1 MADERALTPEVRVL
15 KTAEAV
21 GTVIAHDI
29 TEIVPG
35 KFKGPAFKKG
45 HVVTEAD
52 LPHLAR
58 LGKEHLYVLE
68 LGPGQMHEDEA
79 ALVLAEALTTGPGVT
94 FSPTPSE
101 GKINLVAAH
110 DGLLKVNVAALTAF
124 NLVDGVMC
132 ASRHTDTVVRAGEIV
147 AGTRVIPLVIEEAV
161 VRQAAALAQQAV
173 TARQAGGVFEVRPLA
188 PRAAALIITGNEV
201 FSHRIEDRFA
211 AALTPKLEAYGCSIL
226 SRVLAPDDV
235 DFIARCIRQALDRGA
250 ELIVLTGGMSV
261 DPDDVTRLGVLRAG
275 GEDVVYGSSVLPG
288 AMLLLARIGDVPVM
302 GVPACAIHHRNTVFD
317 LVLPRI
323 LAGERLSRTDLALL
337 AHGGLCLG
345 CEDCRFPR
353 CPLGKGGG

>member
-1 MADERALTPEVRVL
+1 MAEDRVLAPPLRVL

-58 LGKEHLYVLE
+58 LGKEHLHVLT

-79 ALVLAEALTTGPGVT
+79 ALCLAEALAGPGVT

-132 ASRHTDTVVRAGEIV
+132 ASRHTDTVVKAGEIV
-147 AGTRVIPLVIEEAV
+147 AGTRAIPLVISEAV
-161 VRQAAALAQQAV
+161 VREAAAV
-173 TARQAGGVFEVRPLA
+173 ARQAGGVFEVRLLA
-188 PRAAALIITGNEV
+188 ARRAAIIVTGNEV

-211 AALTPKLEAYGCSIL
+211 AALTPKLEAYGCPVL
-226 SRVLAPDDV
+226 APVLAPDDADV
-235 DFIARCIRQALDRGA
+235 IAGCIGQALERGA
-250 ELIVLTGGMSV
+250 ELVVLTGGMSV
-261 DPDDVTRLGVLRAG
+261 DADDVTRLGALKAG
-275 GEDVVYGSSVLPG
+275 AEDVVYGSPVLPG
-288 AMLLLARIGDVPVM
+288 AMLLLARIGHVPVM
-302 GVPACAIHHRNTVFD
+302 GVPACAIHHQNTVFD
-317 LVLPRI
+317 LVLPRV
-323 LAGERLSRTDLALL
+323 LAGERLGRRDLALL
-337 AHGGLCLG
+337 AHGGLCLA
-345 CEDCRFPR
+345 CDDCRFPR
-353 CPLGKGGG
+353 CPLGKGG

>member
-1 MADERALTPEVRVL
+1 MAEDQALTPPLRVL

-58 LGKEHLYVLE
+58 LGKEHLYVLA

-79 ALVLAEALTTGPGVT
+79 ALCLAEALAGPGVT

-110 DGLLKVNVAALTAF
+110 DGLFKVNVAALTAF

-132 ASRHTDTVVRAGEIV
+132 ASRHTDTVVKSGEIV
-147 AGTRVIPLVIEEAV
+147 AGTRVIPLVISASVARE
-161 VRQAAALAQQAV
+161 AAAV
-173 TARQAGGVFEVRPLA
+173 ARQAGDVFEVRPLSA
-188 PRAAALIITGNEV
+188 PRAAIIVTGNEV
-201 FSHRIEDRFA
+201 FSGRIEDRFA
-211 AALTPKLEAYGCSIL
+211 AALTPKLEAYGCPVL
-226 SRVLAPDDV
+226 APMLAPDDADV
-235 DFIARCIRQALDRGA
+235 IAGCIGQALERGA
-250 ELIVLTGGMSV
+250 ELVVLTGGMSV
-261 DPDDVTRLGVLRAG
+261 DADDVTRVGVLKAG
-275 GEDVVYGSSVLPG
+275 AEDVVYGSPVLPG
-288 AMLLLARIGDVPVM
+288 AMLLLARIGRVPVM
-302 GVPACAIHHRNTVFD
+302 GVPACAIHHQNTVFD
-317 LVLPRI
+317 LVLPRV
-323 LAGERLSRTDLALL
+323 LAGERLSRRDLALL

-345 CEDCRFPR
+345 CEDCRFPC
-353 CPLGKGGG
+353 CPLGKGGGYNS